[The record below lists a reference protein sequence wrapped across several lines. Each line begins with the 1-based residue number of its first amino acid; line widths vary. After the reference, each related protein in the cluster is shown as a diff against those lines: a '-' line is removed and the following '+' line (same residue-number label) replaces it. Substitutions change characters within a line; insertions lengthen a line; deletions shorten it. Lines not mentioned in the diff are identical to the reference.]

1 MNEVAPYV
9 AGLSAA
15 FAAAVTGYFAWKSTR
30 TEINSP
36 DKLADG
42 FANLVANLRLE
53 LDRYGERIKVLE
65 ERRVEDVKHIAALE
79 VQLDWVLDRL
89 DGELKQQF
97 YKTFKPFTRGR
108 NEEDL
113 G

>member
-1 MNEVAPYV
+1 MNEVAPYI
-9 AGLSAA
+9 AGLSALL
-15 FAAAVTGYFAWKSTR
+15 AAAVTGYFAWSSTR

-42 FANLVANLRLE
+42 FSNLVANLRTELE
-53 LDRYGERIKVLE
+53 RYGDRIKVLE
-65 ERRVEDVKHIAALE
+65 ERRIEDVKHIAALE
-79 VQLDWVLDRL
+79 VQLDWVLDKL
-89 DGELKQQF
+89 DNDLKREF
-97 YKTFKPFTRGR
+97 YQTFRPFTKGR